1 MEHDGHKGSGV
12 HRTYTVKNVINNGF
26 HFPDFFKTVCTF
38 SGRIENGE
46 FHFIEL
52 CAEYEFYVYHHR
64 FCLARLLDV
73 WFQCPSASQVLLAR
87 CLSPLRMSVLWLA
100 DPERQC
106 ETDKEEERFQR
117 FSPICIAHSVW
128 AEGLKP
134 AAAEVM
140 SVATSQKDTP
150 QTIS

>member
-1 MEHDGHKGSGV
+1 
-12 HRTYTVKNVINNGF
+12 
-26 HFPDFFKTVCTF
+26 
-38 SGRIENGE
+38 
-46 FHFIEL
+46 
-52 CAEYEFYVYHHR
+52 
-64 FCLARLLDV
+64 
-73 WFQCPSASQVLLAR
+73 
-87 CLSPLRMSVLWLA
+87 MSVLWLA

-140 SVATSQKDTP
+140 SVATS
-150 QTIS
+150 